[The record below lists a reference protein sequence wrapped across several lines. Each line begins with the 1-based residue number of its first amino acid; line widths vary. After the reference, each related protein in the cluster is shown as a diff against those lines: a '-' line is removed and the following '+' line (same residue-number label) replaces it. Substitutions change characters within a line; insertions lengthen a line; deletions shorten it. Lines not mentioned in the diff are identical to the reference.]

1 MNLAYPSYLYIGG
14 SYLYIGDSYLY
25 IGGSYLY
32 IGGSYL
38 LNKRAAHTNVIMT
51 HLAPHTL
58 EPRPS
63 DTPPDTPGKQPFA
76 LVRNLATLHLVPN
89 THTYVCAQL

>member
-1 MNLAYPSYLYIGG
+1 MTLL
-14 SYLYIGDSYLY
+14 GDSYLY
-25 IGGSYLY
+25 IRGSYLY